1 MNEFLE
7 QSVTALYL
15 CNAGI
20 AAIAYTPQ
28 CVTLWRM
35 LKTDRVNKSVSL
47 ATWCM
52 WLWACSVT
60 LTYAFLVH
68 QNDLAFKAIAAVNV
82 AFCFVTVVL
91 TLLVHRRYDKQQES
105 RLD

>member
-1 MNEFLE
+1 MLTIITF
-7 QSVTALYL
+7 LYL

-28 CVTLWRM
+28 CVGLWRM

-47 ATWCM
+47 ATWTM
-52 WLWACSVT
+52 WLWACSVSCI
-60 LTYAFLVH
+60 YAFLVNESDH
-68 QNDLAFKAIAAVNV
+68 AFQAITSVNV
-82 AFCFVTVVL
+82 VFCFITVLL
-91 TLLVHRRYDKQQES
+91 TFLVHRRYNKQQEN

>member
-7 QSVTALYL
+7 QSITALYL
-15 CNAGI
+15 GNAAI

-47 ATWCM
+47 ATWVM

-60 LTYAFLVH
+60 CTYAFLVN
-68 QNDLAFKAIAAVNV
+68 QTDYAFQAIASVNV
-82 AFCFVTVVL
+82 AFCFVTALL
-91 TLLVHRRYDKQQES
+91 TFLVHRRYNKQQEN

>member
-1 MNEFLE
+1 MTELLE

-35 LKTDRVNKSVSL
+35 LKTNRVNKSVSL

-60 LTYAFLVH
+60 FTYAFFVNQKDH
-68 QNDLAFKAIAAVNV
+68 AFQAIASVNV
-82 AFCFVTVVL
+82 AFCFVTVLL
-91 TLLVHRRYDKQQES
+91 TYLVHRRYDKQKEN